1 MRNWRHT
8 WERFWGGHY
17 RALGCLHLDRAA
29 QIDYL
34 FLQRIGRPLAG
45 QGQHFA
51 QGFRCSV
58 SVMKQQRQIRLKIVL
73 DFADVL
79 ISFVADIAF
88 LPFFHP

>member
-34 FLQRIGRPLAG
+34 FLQRIGRPLYAFSKCHARISQAD
-45 QGQHFA
+45 QGLLELRSLVV
-51 QGFRCSV
+51 GR
-58 SVMKQQRQIRLKIVL
+58 
-73 DFADVL
+73 
-79 ISFVADIAF
+79 
-88 LPFFHP
+88 